1 MLYFYFIFYYC
12 PKVIVYSEKETNFFF
27 PKLSCIL
34 VRTMLHEYQKRKF
47 SRQKKKNLK
56 FTWKKRYPPGSP
68 VLTTLDFKGGSYKGL
83 VNPIF
88 KSLETLIFLTYIAPL

>member
-1 MLYFYFIFYYC
+1 MSIR
-12 PKVIVYSEKETNFFF
+12 KGNF
-27 PKLSCIL
+27 PD
-34 VRTMLHEYQKRKF
+34 
-47 SRQKKKNLK
+47 KKNILNLPG
-56 FTWKKRYPPGSP
+56 KKRYPPGSP